1 MEHES
6 IKEKQENKSHK
17 KTPLDQFITKK
28 TTAKVAKVRIGEVL
42 SNVSKIIKLLQLII
56 ILII

>member
-17 KTPLDQFITKK
+17 KNSTGPIHYEKNN
-28 TTAKVAKVRIGEVL
+28 
-42 SNVSKIIKLLQLII
+42 S
-56 ILII
+56 